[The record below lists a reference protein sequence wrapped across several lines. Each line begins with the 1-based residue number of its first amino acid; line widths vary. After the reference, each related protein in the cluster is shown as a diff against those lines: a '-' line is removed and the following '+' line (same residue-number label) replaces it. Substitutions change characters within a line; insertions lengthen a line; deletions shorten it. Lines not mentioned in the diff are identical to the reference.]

1 MPGLRRTLSAGRQQI
16 DYWEDEFMT
25 SNEKIEARLRPL
37 TEPDPK
43 KIISVRL
50 SSEQIAAMEKIA
62 EAMTRMSGKSV
73 SRNDLILDA
82 VNSFIEDAGQVL
94 AQHEQAETPQDEQAQ
109 DEQKLD
115 AQEQDTQPE
124 MGFGQG
130 QTM

>member
-1 MPGLRRTLSAGRQQI
+1 
-16 DYWEDEFMT
+16 MT
-25 SNEKIEARLRPL
+25 FNEKIEARLRPP

-62 EAMTRMSGKSV
+62 EAMTRLSGKSV

-82 VNSFIEDAGQVL
+82 VDSFIENAGQVL
-94 AQHEQAETPQDEQAQ
+94 AQHEQGETPQDEQARDEQAQ
-109 DEQKLD
+109 DEQTRDEQKPD
-115 AQEQDTQPE
+115 AREQDAQPE
-124 MGFGQG
+124 MGFGLG